1 MALSLN
7 KIEKAYQL
15 LKEYKGDNSF
25 IIRTKNTVLAYK
37 TRAMNDFEA
46 EYILDNYNYE
56 PKELNRTVKVAE
68 WWGEKMQQEWG
79 TEFVPQKIKVTWLLG
94 EGSNY
99 WHFYC
104 IYRKSQTKAIEVFA
118 SKKGI
123 LTDLHLNDW
132 HNLDIDFTPY
142 NEKSG
147 KTLFPYQEEAV
158 KFMVSQ
164 KKCILASSMGLGKTF
179 SAIVAALEGKYQH
192 VLIVC
197 PASLKANWKSELMAL
212 VPEEDITIVEGS
224 TWRENKFTIINYDIL
239 KNFYE
244 VPTETA
250 KRKSLEMGD
259 DGKISLVTS
268 EREVVSRKKKVIAEA
283 MGNSQL
289 YQSHFDLFI
298 IDEAHRLSNTSS
310 GIYKIMSDLVQRSNP
325 KGIFELT
332 GTPITNRPINF
343 YNLLKLINAPIAKD
357 WKEYVERYCDGKHFY
372 KKKERDAHTAIFC
385 RSKGKQ
391 SWYDLTYE
399 EKQELDKV
407 LERRCKAVWITN
419 GSSHLDELQEV
430 VKPYYLRRVKEEL
443 GGLVKKTIKVLNYQ
457 LSRQEKDE
465 YDQVWEEYTN
475 AQQANGKSYT
485 DVEKYKKITEGIML
499 RQWLAKT
506 MVSKTI
512 SLVQKCVDKG
522 HKVVVFC
529 SFDEELYAIQEV
541 FKDICVIHNG
551 KLSAQKKNNAVT
563 EFQNNPQIKVFIGNI
578 QSAGVGLTLTAGDVA
593 VFNSFSWVSG
603 DNQQAQ
609 DRIHRLNQTKDVT
622 IYYQVFQNTFYQE
635 MLEKVN
641 GKQNVIDNIIVSER
655 EK

>member
-1 MALSLN
+1 MALSLT

-15 LKEYKGDNSF
+15 LKDYKGNNPF

-56 PKELNRTVKVAE
+56 PKALNRTVKVAD

-118 SKKGI
+118 SKRGI

-132 HNLDIDFTPY
+132 HNLDIDFAPY

-244 VPTETA
+244 VPTERA

-343 YNLLKLINAPIAKD
+343 YNLLKLINAPVAKD

-457 LSRQEKDE
+457 LSQQEKDE
-465 YDQVWEEYTN
+465 YDQVWEEYVN

-506 MVSKTI
+506 MVPKTI

-529 SFDEELYAIQEV
+529 SFDDELYAIQEA
-541 FKDICVIHNG
+541 FKDVCVIHNG
-551 KLSAQKKNNAVT
+551 KLSAQKKNNAVN

-635 MLEKVN
+635 MLKKVN
-641 GKQNVIDNIIVSER
+641 GKQDVIDNIIVSEQ